1 MEFNQNIMLSRKQ
14 QLEKLVKHYTNFKEQ
29 GRLDLSSEET
39 IRTWINELL
48 AIFGWDV
55 KDTSAVL
62 QEKILSKKEKARVH
76 AINSTS
82 TRPDYTLKIGNQKLT
97 FLDAKALTVNLK
109 TDKKSAF
116 QIKSY
121 GWSIAAPC
129 SFITNFEE
137 FIIYDCSY
145 RPTENQPAD
154 YGRIYLTI
162 DNYIEHFDIL
172 EQHLLRTNII
182 NGELQKIYS
191 SKVKKSEKTIDTLF
205 AEELSDFRVSLANNI
220 WQNNQAL
227 ITNDIEELS
236 YLTQVIINRI
246 LFIRICEAR
255 RIEKE
260 GLLQEFQTIGF
271 WNQFK
276 NSSYYD
282 FYEHYDGP
290 LFDRVHI
297 FHKIEVTDEV
307 FKSLL
312 ELLYYPSP
320 YRFDV
325 IPTKLLSDIY
335 EIFLAKK
342 LIIEDGMVKETLKLE
357 YIKSKGAVS
366 TPQYLVEDLLKRTI
380 LSTTLMENG
389 IDEIFN
395 TKILDFACGSGI
407 FLVEI
412 FDYIEQ
418 QLIRCYRDNPN
429 TEYKELFF
437 QEEGEIA
444 LTIEGKRQIINNC
457 IYGIDIDPEAYEVA
471 KMSLSLKVIDNL
483 DYFENYQELGL
494 FGSKILN
501 SVGENIKCGNTLIGF
516 DIMEKYP
523 HIEKDES
530 QLLRTNPFDWNS
542 PEGFEEVFQTK
553 GGFDFIVGNPPYVEV
568 KNYNERYPIMH
579 RYIKEQYETTQN
591 GKIDLSIPFIERG
604 ISLLNPQGKMGL
616 IVQSRWFKTD
626 YAKKIRHYITSNN
639 LLAQVINFESNAI
652 FKGRITYIASL
663 ILSKEAKEEIV
674 FKKISQEREELPSTL
689 RELPPYELEKSYF
702 ETIPSEAFNQ
712 NPWNF
717 EDSKLLAI
725 KAKLL
730 KKFGTFGAFATVRVG
745 IQVLWDKAYHI
756 KVKSINKN
764 GTLTGDTGLEKDI
777 TIEIDACRPLIL
789 NRQFYPFCED
799 KTDTYVIFPYEI
811 SNGKSNSILFERFNY
826 TYPLTGQYLNKYK
839 NTIESNVNTHHR
851 TDGWHLFTRANNHI
865 AIYPKIMIPM
875 TSNDTFANVTFNPLN
890 YCDNANMFFIDIEDK
905 SQTNLY
911 AIAGLINSTLF
922 SVLARSIALAQQNGY
937 FKFNKQFIEPIPFPK
952 ETFQTNPTLIAQT
965 AKLSQTIQT
974 KQEQYKNAIP
984 RQKNILKKVLNNLW
998 EKLDESIFDLYEL
1011 TQDER
1016 TFFINKGRN
1025 IDRVEVLN

>member
-1 MEFNQNIMLSRKQ
+1 MNMLSRKE
-14 QLEKLVKHYTNFKEQ
+14 QLKELVQHYTNFKEQ
-29 GRLDLSSEET
+29 GRLHLSSEET
-39 IRTWINELL
+39 MRTWINDLL

-62 QEKILSKKEKARVH
+62 QEKILSKEEKAKVH

-97 FLDAKALTVNLK
+97 FLDAKALNINLK

-121 GWSIAAPC
+121 GWSISAPC
-129 SFITNFEE
+129 AFITNFEE
-137 FIIYDCSY
+137 FVIYDCTY
-145 RPTENQPAD
+145 RPNKEQSAD

-162 DNYIEHFDIL
+162 DKYIEHFDIL
-172 EQHLLRTNII
+172 EQHLLRTHVI
-182 NGELQKIYS
+182 NGELQKSYGKNI
-191 SKVKKSEKTIDTLF
+191 KKSEKTIDTLF
-205 AEELSDFRVSLANNI
+205 AEELSTFRVLLANNI
-220 WQNNQAL
+220 LQNNQLL
-227 ITNDIEELS
+227 IANDLEKLS
-236 YLTQVIINRI
+236 YLTQIIINRV

-255 RIEKE
+255 RIENE
-260 GLLQEFQTIGF
+260 GLLQEFYKTGF
-271 WNQFK
+271 WGQFK
-276 NSSYYD
+276 NSSYND

-290 LFDRVHI
+290 LFDRVHL
-297 FHKIEVTDEV
+297 FQEIEISDEV

-312 ELLYYPSP
+312 TLLYYPSP

-342 LIIEDGMVKETLKLE
+342 LIIEDGIVTEVLKLE
-357 YIKSKGAVS
+357 YTKSNGAVS

-380 LSTTLMENG
+380 FAQTLIESGM
-389 IDEIFN
+389 DEIFN

-418 QLIRCYRDNPN
+418 QLITCYRENPN
-429 TEYKELFF
+429 PKYNHLFF
-437 QEEGEIA
+437 QQEEIIT
-444 LTIEGKRQIINNC
+444 LTIGGKRQIINNC

-471 KMSLSLKVIDNL
+471 KMALSLKLIDNL
-483 DYFENYQELGL
+483 DYFENYQELGI
-494 FGSKILN
+494 FGNKILN
-501 SVGENIKCGNTLIGF
+501 SVGENIKCGNTLIGL
-516 DIMEKYP
+516 DIIEKYP
-523 HIEKDES
+523 HILEDEE
-530 QLLRTNPFDWNS
+530 QLFRTNPFDWKS
-542 PEGFEEVFQTK
+542 SEGFEEVFQTK

-568 KNYNERYPIMH
+568 KNYNEVYPLMH
-579 RYIKEQYETTQN
+579 KYIKEQYETTKN

-604 ISLLNPQGKMGL
+604 ISLLNPQGKIGL

-639 LLAQVINFESNAI
+639 LLSQVIDFKSNAI

-663 ILSKEAKEEIV
+663 ILSREPKDEII
-674 FKKISQEREELPSTL
+674 FKKIPQDVEELPSTL
-689 RELPPYELEKSYF
+689 RELNPYEIDINNF

-730 KKFGTFGAFATVRVG
+730 KKFGIFGEFATVRVG

-756 KVKSINKN
+756 KVKQINGD
-764 GTLTGDTGLEKDI
+764 GTLIGDTGLGKDI

-799 KTDTYVIFPYEI
+799 KTKTYVIFPYEI
-811 SNGKSNSILFERFNY
+811 NKGKSNPILFEEFNH
-826 TYPLTGQYLNKYK
+826 TYPLTGAYLSKNKE
-839 NTIESNVNTHHR
+839 TIQNSVETFK
-851 TDGWHLFTRANNHI
+851 DDDEWHLFTRANNHQRI
-865 AIYPKIMIPM
+865 EPKVMIPM
-875 TSNDTFANVTFNPLN
+875 TANDTFANVTLNPLN
-890 YCDNANMFFIDIEDK
+890 YCDNANMFFIDIKNK
-905 SQTNLY
+905 SETNLY
-911 AIAGLINSTLF
+911 AIAGLINSILF

-952 ETFQTNPTLIAQT
+952 EIFETNPTLVSKIAE
-965 AKLSQTIQT
+965 LSQTIQI

-984 RQKNILKKVLNNLW
+984 KKKNILKKVLNSLWNELDIAIFNLY
-998 EKLDESIFDLYEL
+998 SL
-1011 TQDER
+1011 TQEER
-1016 TFFINKGRN
+1016 EFFLSKGRN
-1025 IDRVEVLN
+1025 IDRIEVLN

>member
-1 MEFNQNIMLSRKQ
+1 MNMLSRKEQ
-14 QLEKLVKHYTNFKEQ
+14 VEKLVQQYINFKDE
-29 GRLDLSSEET
+29 GKLDLSSEET

-62 QEKILSKKEKARVH
+62 QEKILSKGEKAKVH
-76 AINSTS
+76 AINSTA
-82 TRPDYTLKIGNQKLT
+82 TRPDYTLKVGNQKLT
-97 FLDAKALTVNLK
+97 FLDAKALTINLK

-121 GWSIAAPC
+121 GWSISAPC
-129 SFITNFEE
+129 AFITNFEE
-137 FIIYDCSY
+137 FVIYDCGY
-145 RPTENQPAD
+145 TPTPTQSAD

-162 DNYIEHFDIL
+162 DKYIEKFDIL
-172 EQHLLRTNII
+172 EQHLLRSNIL
-182 NGELQKIYS
+182 NGELQKLYTNKIQ
-191 SKVKKSEKTIDTLF
+191 KSEKTIDTIF
-205 AEELSDFRVSLANNI
+205 AEELSFFRVALANDILQNNKKLIANNI
-220 WQNNQAL
+220 EN
-227 ITNDIEELS
+227 LS
-236 YLTQVIINRI
+236 YITQVIINRI

-255 RIEKE
+255 HIEKE
-260 GLLQEFQTIGF
+260 GLLQEFYDAGF
-271 WNQFK
+271 WSQFK
-276 NSSYYD
+276 NSSYND

-290 LFDRVHI
+290 LFDRIHLFQEI
-297 FHKIEVTDEV
+297 KISDKV
-307 FKSLL
+307 FKLL
-312 ELLYYPSP
+312 LDLLYYPSP

-342 LIIEDGMVKETLKLE
+342 LIIEKGIVTETLKLE

-380 LSTTLMENG
+380 LSKTLINMG
-389 IDEIFN
+389 IAEIFN

-418 QLIRCYRDNPN
+418 HLITC
-429 TEYKELFF
+429 YKESPDPQYNHLFF
-437 QEEGEIA
+437 QQENTIA

-483 DYFENYQELGL
+483 NSIENYEGLGV

-501 SVGENIKCGNTLIGF
+501 SIGENIKCGNTLIGL
-516 DIMEKYP
+516 DITEKYP
-523 HIEKDES
+523 HILEDEE
-530 QLLRTNPFDWNS
+530 QLFRTNPFDWNS
-542 PEGFEEVFQTK
+542 SEGFEEVFQTK

-568 KNYNERYPIMH
+568 KHYNEAYPIMH
-579 RYIKEQYETTQN
+579 RYIKEQYETTTN

-604 ISLLNPQGKMGL
+604 ISLLNSQGKMGL

-626 YAKKIRHYITSNN
+626 YAKKIRYYITSNN
-639 LLAQVINFESNAI
+639 LLEQVIDFKSNAL
-652 FKGRITYIASL
+652 FTGRITYVASL
-663 ILSKEAKEEIV
+663 LLSKEPKEEIV
-674 FKKISQEREELPSTL
+674 FKRISQEREALPSVL
-689 RELPPYELEKSYF
+689 RELVPYELNKNNF

-730 KKFGTFGAFATVRVG
+730 NKFGIFGEFATVRVG

-756 KVKSINKN
+756 KVKSINGD
-764 GTLTGDTGLEKDI
+764 GTLTGDTGIEKDI
-777 TIEIDACRPLIL
+777 TIELDACRPLIL

-799 KTDTYVIFPYEI
+799 ETDTYVIFPYEI
-811 SNGKSNSILFERFNY
+811 SNGKSNPILFEEFGK
-826 TYPLTGQYLNKYK
+826 TYLLAGKYLTKHKENIQ
-839 NTIESNVNTHHR
+839 SNVETFK
-851 TDGWHLFTRANNHI
+851 DEEWHLFTRANSHQRI
-865 AIYPKIMIPM
+865 EPKVMIPM
-875 TSNDTFANVTFNPLN
+875 TANDTFANVTFNPLN
-890 YCDNANMFFIDIEDK
+890 YCDNANMFFIDIKDK
-905 SQTNLY
+905 SETNLY

-952 ETFQTNPTLIAQT
+952 EAFESNPTLVSQIAE
-965 AKLSQTIQT
+965 LSQTIQI
-974 KQEQYKNAIP
+974 KQEQYQNAVP
-984 RQKNILKKVLNNLW
+984 RQKNILKKLLNDLW
-998 EKLDESIFDLYEL
+998 SKLDEDIFDLYEL
-1011 TQDER
+1011 TQEER
-1016 TFFINKGRN
+1016 EFFLTKGRN
-1025 IDRVEVLN
+1025 IDRIEVLN

>member
-1 MEFNQNIMLSRKQ
+1 MLSRKE
-14 QLEKLVKHYTNFKEQ
+14 QLEELVQHYTNFKEQ

-39 IRTWINELL
+39 MRTWINDLL

-55 KDTSAVL
+55 KDTSAIL
-62 QEKILSKKEKARVH
+62 QEKILSKEERAKVH
-76 AINSTS
+76 AIDSTS
-82 TRPDYTLKIGNQKLT
+82 TRPDYTLKVGNQKLT
-97 FLDAKALTVNLK
+97 FLDAKALNIKLK

-121 GWSIAAPC
+121 GWSISAPC
-129 SFITNFEE
+129 AFITNFEE
-137 FIIYDCSY
+137 FAIYDCTY
-145 RPTENQPAD
+145 QPNREQSAD

-162 DNYIEHFDIL
+162 DNYIENFDIL

-182 NGELQKIYS
+182 NGELQKSYAQNI
-191 SKVKKSEKTIDTLF
+191 KKSEKTIDTLF
-205 AEELSDFRVSLANNI
+205 AEELSIFRVLLANDI
-220 WQNNQAL
+220 LQNNQKL
-227 ITNDIEELS
+227 IDNDLETLS
-236 YLTQVIINRI
+236 YLTQVIINRV

-255 RIEKE
+255 HIEKE
-260 GLLQEFQTIGF
+260 GLLQEFYDAGF
-271 WNQFK
+271 WSQFK
-276 NSSYYD
+276 KSSYNN

-290 LFDRVHI
+290 LFDRSHL
-297 FHKIEVTDEV
+297 FQEIEISDEV

-342 LIIEDGMVKETLKLE
+342 LIIKDGIVTETLKLE

-380 LSTTLMENG
+380 LSKTLIENG

-418 QLIRCYRDNPN
+418 QLITCYIKNPDPK
-429 TEYKELFF
+429 YKHLFF
-437 QEEGEIA
+437 QQENIIS

-483 DYFENYQELGL
+483 NSIENYQALGV

-501 SVGENIKCGNTLIGF
+501 SIGENIKCGNTLISS
-516 DIMEKYP
+516 DIIENYP
-523 HIEKDES
+523 HILEDEE
-530 QLLRTNPFDWNS
+530 QLFRTNPFDWNS
-542 PEGFEEVFQTK
+542 PEGFEEIFQTK

-568 KNYNERYPIMH
+568 KHYNELYPIMH
-579 RYIKEQYETTQN
+579 QYIKEQYETTKN

-616 IVQSRWFKTD
+616 IVQSRWFKTK
-626 YAKKIRHYITSNN
+626 YAKKIRQYITSNN
-639 LLAQVINFESNAI
+639 LLSQVINFESNAI

-663 ILSKEAKEEIV
+663 ILSKEPNEEIV

-689 RELPPYELEKSYF
+689 RELPPYEIEKSNF

-730 KKFGTFGAFATVRVG
+730 KKFGTFGEFATVRVG
-745 IQVLWDKAYHI
+745 IQVLWDRAYHI
-756 KVKSINKN
+756 KVKSINGD
-764 GTLTGDTGLEKDI
+764 GTLTGNTGLEKDI

-789 NRQFYPFCED
+789 NRQFYPFCDD

-811 SNGKSNSILFERFNY
+811 TKGKSNPILFEEFSK
-826 TYPLTGQYLNKYK
+826 TYPLTGAYLTKHK
-839 NTIESNVNTHHR
+839 ETIQSNVETFK
-851 TDGWHLFTRANNHI
+851 GEEWHLFTRANNHQRI
-865 AIYPKIMIPM
+865 EPKVMIPM
-875 TSNDTFANVTFNPLN
+875 TANDTFANVTFNPLN
-890 YCDNANMFFIDIEDK
+890 YCDNANMFFIDIKDK
-905 SQTNLY
+905 SETNLY

-952 ETFQTNPTLIAQT
+952 EIFETNPTLVAQIAE
-965 AKLSQTIQT
+965 LSQTIQS

-1011 TQDER
+1011 TQEER
-1016 TFFINKGRN
+1016 IFFLTKGRN
-1025 IDRVEVLN
+1025 IDRVEVLD

>member
-1 MEFNQNIMLSRKQ
+1 MKDRKE
-14 QLEKLVKHYTNFKEQ
+14 QLKELVQHYTNFKEQ

-39 IRTWINELL
+39 IRTWINDLL

-62 QEKILSKKEKARVH
+62 QEKILSKEEKAKVH
-76 AINSTS
+76 AIDSTS

-121 GWSIAAPC
+121 GWSISAPC
-129 SFITNFEE
+129 AFITNFEE
-137 FIIYDCSY
+137 FAIYDCTY
-145 RPTENQPAD
+145 QPNKEQSSD

-162 DNYIEHFDIL
+162 DNYIENFDIL

-182 NGELQKIYS
+182 NGELQKSYTQNL
-191 SKVKKSEKTIDTLF
+191 KKSEKTIDTLF
-205 AEELSDFRVSLANNI
+205 AEELSIFRLSLANDI
-220 WQNNQAL
+220 LQNNQKL
-227 ITNDIEELS
+227 IDNDLETLS
-236 YLTQVIINRI
+236 YLTQVIINRV

-255 RIEKE
+255 HIEKE
-260 GLLQEFQTIGF
+260 GLLQEFYDAGF
-271 WNQFK
+271 WSQFK
-276 NSSYYD
+276 NSSYND

-290 LFDRVHI
+290 LFDRI
-297 FHKIEVTDEV
+297 YLFQEIEISDEV

-342 LIIEDGMVKETLKLE
+342 LIIKDGIVQETLKLE

-380 LSTTLMENG
+380 LSKTLIENG
-389 IDEIFN
+389 IAEVFN

-418 QLIRCYRDNPN
+418 QLITCYIENPN
-429 TEYKELFF
+429 PQYNHLFF
-437 QEEGEIA
+437 QQEETIA

-483 DYFENYQELGL
+483 SFVENYQSLGV

-501 SVGENIKCGNTLIGF
+501 SIGENIKCGNTLIGF
-516 DIMEKYP
+516 DIIEKYP
-523 HIEKDES
+523 YIEKDES

-542 PEGFEEVFQTK
+542 SEGFEVIFQTK

-568 KNYNERYPIMH
+568 KNYNELYPIMY
-579 RYIKEQYETTQN
+579 RYIKEQYETTKN
-591 GKIDLSIPFIERG
+591 GKIDLSIPFIEKG

-626 YAKKIRHYITSNN
+626 YAKKIRQYITSNN
-639 LLAQVINFESNAI
+639 LLSQVINFESNAI

-663 ILSKEAKEEIV
+663 ILSKEPKEEIV
-674 FKKISQEREELPSTL
+674 FKKISQEREKLPSTL

-712 NPWNF
+712 NSWNF
-717 EDSKLLAI
+717 EDSKLLVI

-730 KKFGTFGAFATVRVG
+730 KKFGTFGEFATVRVG

-756 KVKSINKN
+756 KVKSISED

-811 SNGKSNSILFERFNY
+811 IKGKSNPILFEEFSE
-826 TYPLTGQYLNKYK
+826 TYPLAREYLTKHK
-839 NTIESNVNTHHR
+839 ETIQNNVETFEGNE
-851 TDGWHLFTRANNHI
+851 WHLFTRANNHQRI
-865 AIYPKIMIPM
+865 EPKAMIPM
-875 TSNDTFANVTFNPLN
+875 TANDTFANVTFNPLN
-890 YCDNANMFFIDIEDK
+890 YCDNANMFFIDIQDK

-952 ETFQTNPTLIAQT
+952 EIFETNPTLVSQIAE
-965 AKLSQTIQT
+965 LCQTIQS
-974 KQEQYKNAIP
+974 KQKQYKNAIS
-984 RQKNILKKVLNNLW
+984 RQKNILKKILNILW
-998 EKLDESIFDLYEL
+998 DKLDESIFDLYEL
-1011 TQDER
+1011 TQEER
-1016 TFFINKGRN
+1016 AFFINKGRN

>member
-1 MEFNQNIMLSRKQ
+1 MLSKKEQLKELIQ
-14 QLEKLVKHYTNFKEQ
+14 QYTNYKEEDK
-29 GRLDLSSEET
+29 LNLASEET
-39 IRTWINELL
+39 MRTWINDLL
-48 AIFGWDV
+48 AIFDWDV

-62 QEKILSKKEKARVH
+62 QEKILSKEEKAKVH
-76 AINSTS
+76 AIDSTS
-82 TRPDYTLKIGNQKLT
+82 TRPDYTLKVGNQKLT

-121 GWSIAAPC
+121 GWSISAPC
-129 SFITNFEE
+129 AFITNFEE
-137 FIIYDCSY
+137 FVIYDCTY
-145 RPTENQPAD
+145 TPTQNQSAEH
-154 YGRIYLTI
+154 GRIYLTI
-162 DNYIEHFDIL
+162 DEYVEHFDIL
-172 EQHLLRTNII
+172 EQHLLRSNIL
-182 NGELQKIYS
+182 NGELQKSYGRHI
-191 SKVKKSEKTIDTLF
+191 KKSEKTIDTLF
-205 AEELSDFRVSLANNI
+205 AEELSNFRVSLANDI
-220 WQNNQAL
+220 LQNNQVL
-227 ITNDIEELS
+227 IDNDIEKLS
-236 YLTQVIINRI
+236 YLTQVIINRV

-255 RIEKE
+255 RVEKE
-260 GLLQEFQTIGF
+260 GLLQSFYDTGF
-271 WNQFK
+271 WSQFK
-276 NSSYYD
+276 NSSYND

-290 LFDRVHI
+290 LFDRIHI
-297 FHKIEVTDEV
+297 FQELEVSDEV

-342 LIIEDGMVKETLKLE
+342 LLIKNGTVQERLKLE

-380 LSTTLMENG
+380 LSKRLIENG
-389 IDEIFN
+389 IDEILN

-418 QLIRCYRDNPN
+418 QLISCYRENPDPQ
-429 TEYKELFF
+429 YRDLFF
-437 QEEGEIA
+437 QQEESIS

-483 DYFENYQELGL
+483 NAIEEYQALGV

-501 SVGENIKCGNTLIGF
+501 SIGENIKCGNTLISL
-516 DIMEKYP
+516 DIIEKYP
-523 HIEKDES
+523 HILKDEE
-530 QLLRTNPFDWNS
+530 QLFRTNPFDWNS
-542 PEGFEEVFQTK
+542 TEGFEEIFQTK

-568 KNYNERYPIMH
+568 KHYNEAYPIMH
-579 RYIKEQYETTQN
+579 RYIKEQYKTTSN

-626 YAKKIRHYITSNN
+626 YAKKIRLYITLNN
-639 LLAQVINFESNAI
+639 LLSQVINFKSNAI

-663 ILSKEAKEEIV
+663 VLSKEPQQEIV
-674 FKKISQEREELPSTL
+674 FKTIIEEAEKLPSTL
-689 RELPPYELEKSYF
+689 RELPPYELDKSNF
-702 ETIPSEAFNQ
+702 EIIPSEAFNQ

-725 KAKLL
+725 KAQLL
-730 KKFGTFGAFATVRVG
+730 KNFGTFGAFATVRVG

-756 KVKSINKN
+756 KVKSINGD
-764 GTLTGDTGLEKDI
+764 GTLTGNTGLDKNI

-799 KTDTYVIFPYEI
+799 KTETYVIFPYEI
-811 SNGKSNSILFERFNY
+811 SKGKSNPILFEEFSE
-826 TYPLTGQYLNKYK
+826 TYPLAGAYLTKHK
-839 NTIESNVNTHHR
+839 ETIQANVETFQN
-851 TDGWHLFTRANNHI
+851 DEWHLFTRANNHQRI
-865 AIYPKIMIPM
+865 EPKVMIPM
-875 TSNDTFANVTFNPLN
+875 TANDTFANVTVNPLN
-890 YCDNANMFFIDIEDK
+890 YCDNANMFFIDIKDK
-905 SQTNLY
+905 SENNLY

-952 ETFQTNPTLIAQT
+952 EIFEKNPALISKIAE
-965 AKLSQTIQT
+965 LSQTIQS

-984 RQKNILKKVLNNLW
+984 RQKTILKKLLNDLW
-998 EKLDESIFDLYEL
+998 SKLDESIFDLYEL
-1011 TQDER
+1011 NQEER
-1016 TFFINKGRN
+1016 AFFLSKGRN
-1025 IDRVEVLN
+1025 IDRVEVLNQCTKI

>member
-62 QEKILSKKEKARVH
+62 QEKILSKKEKARVY

-205 AEELSDFRVSLANNI
+205 AEELSTFRVSLANDI
-220 WQNNQAL
+220 WQNNQTL

-260 GLLQEFQTIGF
+260 GLLQEFQTIEF

-717 EDSKLLAI
+717 EDSKLLTI
-725 KAKLL
+725 RAKLL

-756 KVKSINKN
+756 KVKSINGD

-777 TIEIDACRPLIL
+777 TIETDACRPLIL

-799 KTDTYVIFPYEI
+799 KTETYVIFPYEI
-811 SNGKSNSILFERFNY
+811 TNGKSNPILFEDFSK
-826 TYPLTGQYLNKYK
+826 TYHLTGAYLTKHK
-839 NTIESNVNTHHR
+839 ETIQSNVETFQ
-851 TDGWHLFTRANNHI
+851 GEEWHLFTRANNHQRI
-865 AIYPKIMIPM
+865 EPKVMIPM
-875 TSNDTFANVTFNPLN
+875 TTNDTFANVTFNPLN

-952 ETFQTNPTLIAQT
+952 ETFQTNLTLVAQIAE
-965 AKLSQTIQT
+965 LSQTIQT
-974 KQEQYKNAIP
+974 KQEQYKSAIP
-984 RQKNILKKVLNNLW
+984 RQKNILKKLLNNLW
-998 EKLDESIFDLYEL
+998 KKLDESIFDLYKL

-1016 TFFINKGRN
+1016 TFFVTKGRN